1 MEYYKKAWKT
11 YKRFLKFLKPYWKVG
26 VVVGILMLITALLH
40 LPAPLLTKF
49 LIDKI
54 VPQKNLFL
62 LNILCL
68 ILVGVI
74 LLSNLLSYIQQVML
88 VNYRINV
95 ERDIRKLLIEKIL
108 KGPLSYF
115 EKNAT
120 GYLLSRIDADVDAV
134 GHLFIETIL
143 SLLMDILTFIVGAG
157 LLFYLNTKLAIVS
170 IISLPVF
177 IFSFHYFSKK
187 MNELTMVKQE
197 KWARFRGVIT
207 EILSEVKTLK
217 LFGKKDFSI
226 KRTEQSLE
234 QALESDKKL
243 EIYGIISGIAIGL
256 TGVILPLFVLWYGV
270 RDIILG
276 NFTVG
281 GFIAFNTCIG
291 YLYDPVKSFVSL
303 NIDIHS
309 SIAAAERIFQI
320 IDLKEEDS
328 NFGSKQLSSLK
339 RVEFKN
345 VSFHY
350 PEREEKSGIENISFT
365 LNRGEKLAIVGETGS
380 GKSTIV
386 RLIAGFDTPEKGQ
399 ILFNGVDYRGY
410 SIEEI
415 RKKIAIV
422 PQEPPLLSGSIVD
435 NIVFFENEYDGGFIE
450 DLIELCALKKTI
462 ERFPAGLNTNVFEEG
477 VGLSGGEKQR
487 IAIARALYRKPD
499 LLIFDEAT
507 SALDMRTEEEI
518 FGNLLNL
525 EWNPAIIWISHREY
539 LLDRF
544 DKVLRLEKDDKTLHR
559 VKK

>member
-26 VVVGILMLITALLH
+26 VVVGFLMLITALLH

-49 LIDKI
+49 LIDRI
-54 VPQKNLFL
+54 VPQKNHFL

-74 LLSNLLSYIQQVML
+74 LLSNLLNYTQQVML
-88 VNYRINV
+88 VNYRIKV
-95 ERDIRKLLIEKIL
+95 ERDIRNLLIAKIMQGKL
-108 KGPLSYF
+108 TFF
-115 EKNAT
+115 ESHAT
-120 GYLLSRIDADVDAV
+120 GYLLSRIDSDVDAV

-143 SLLMDILTFIVGAG
+143 SLLMDTLTFIVGAG
-157 LLFYLNTKLAIVS
+157 LLFYLNVKLAIVS

-177 IFSFHYFSKK
+177 VFSFHYFSKK
-187 MNELTMVKQE
+187 MNQLTMVKQE
-197 KWARFRGVIT
+197 KWAQFRGIIT

-217 LFGKKDFSI
+217 LFGTKEFAIKKSR
-226 KRTEQSLE
+226 KSLE
-234 QALESDKKL
+234 EALESDKKL

-256 TGVILPLFVLWYGV
+256 TGVILPLFVLWYGI

-320 IDLKEEDS
+320 IDLQEETKQ
-328 NFGSKQLSSLK
+328 FGTIPLKMLKSL
-339 RVEFKN
+339 EFKE
-345 VSFHY
+345 VTFHY
-350 PEREEKSGIENISFT
+350 PEREEKSGIEEISFK
-365 LNRGEKLAIVGETGS
+365 LKKGEKLAIVGETGS

-386 RLIAGFDTPEKGQ
+386 RLIAGFDTPDRGE
-399 ILFNGVDYRGY
+399 ILINGKNYQNY
-410 SIEEI
+410 SLETI
-415 RKKIAIV
+415 RNKIAIV
-422 PQEPPLLSGSIVD
+422 PQEPPLLSGTIIE
-435 NIVFFENEYDGGFIE
+435 NIVFFEKEYARGFIE
-450 DLIELCALKKTI
+450 ELIKLCALKKTI
-462 ERFPAGLNTNVFEEG
+462 ERFPEGLNTDVFEEG

-507 SALDMRTEEEI
+507 SALDRETEEEI

-544 DKVLRLEKDDKTLHR
+544 EKVLRLEKNDKTLHR